1 MEDLLE
7 ARMRNKV
14 LKMSKNDGKK
24 MQALK
29 YF

>member
-14 LKMSKNDGKK
+14 LEMSKNDKKK